1 MSAGIQISESAF
13 GKLSDG
19 QLAKKY
25 TLSNRNGFSFSVISL
40 GASLQAINV
49 PDKNNQLVNVALGFD
64 NIQGLR
70 SWLNLNL
77 IMKFVFTLCL
87 IFKEY
92 DSDLN
97 PYLGPI
103 VGRVANRISNGKF
116 TLNGQ
121 EYVLEKNN
129 GENNLHSGSTGL
141 HRVTY

>member
-70 SWLNLNL
+70 S
-77 IMKFVFTLCL
+77 
-87 IFKEY
+87 
-92 DSDLN
+92 
-97 PYLGPI
+97 
-103 VGRVANRISNGKF
+103 
-116 TLNGQ
+116 
-121 EYVLEKNN
+121 
-129 GENNLHSGSTGL
+129 
-141 HRVTY
+141 